1 MRTALTGVAIAL
13 LGSAGHAPAGEFGSA
28 DEAKAML
35 ENAVVAIKTDKA
47 GALRQIS
54 SGEAGF
60 RDRDLYPFC
69 VGPDGIF
76 SAHPALVGQSL
87 KDLTDKT
94 GKSLGQEMYE
104 VAREGTISR
113 VDYQWPRPGMAT
125 PVAKAIYVTRV
136 DDQVCAVRY
145 YR

>member
-1 MRTALTGVAIAL
+1 MRTALTGAAVVL
-13 LGSAGHAPAGEFGSA
+13 LASAGHTPAGEFGSA

-35 ENAVVAIKTDKA
+35 ENAVIALKTDKA
-47 GALRQIS
+47 DALRQIS
-54 SGEAGF
+54 AGTTGF

-69 VGPDGIF
+69 VGPDGNF

-87 KDLTDKT
+87 KDLTDKS

-104 VAREGTISR
+104 AAREGRISR
-113 VDYQWPRPGMAT
+113 VDYVWPHPGMAT

-145 YR
+145 YK